1 MESFPRAKKNGLIP
15 KMTDKMSVEN
25 EADLQKENLEL
36 WKRIAI
42 LENDNESLVQ
52 RHTSLCR
59 MLNEKWEHEVNILSV
74 RKIVYFPL

>member
-1 MESFPRAKKNGLIP
+1 
-15 KMTDKMSVEN
+15 MSVEN